1 MCTYIV
7 YIYIYICMY
16 VYIIILSYYI
26 IFRGAQKLNSFHYK
40 DQLSHLNVMVSDCDR
55 K

>member
-7 YIYIYICMY
+7 YIYICMY

-26 IFRGAQKLNSFHYK
+26 IFRGAQKLNRFHYK